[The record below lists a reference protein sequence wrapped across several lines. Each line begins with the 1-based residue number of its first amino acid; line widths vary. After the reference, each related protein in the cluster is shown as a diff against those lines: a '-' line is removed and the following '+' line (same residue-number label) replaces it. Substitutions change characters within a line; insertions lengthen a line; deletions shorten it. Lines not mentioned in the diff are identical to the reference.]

1 MPDPKDSSDD
11 DADSTPTRA
20 VDPPAPAQDRHGV
33 LRERIRG
40 LRMLLGLLILQGL
53 AALLGATRSA
63 PRGAGNSVTITLH
76 LALWFTAQLAL
87 LALIVLGLRWLRRRR
102 LGLQPST
109 RLRRRSDVLLHLNAG
124 LGGAVA
130 LLGFGPAIASGQ
142 ATPLA
147 WAIATTG
154 VLLLAL
160 GLRAALLHVTRV

>member
-1 MPDPKDSSDD
+1 M
-11 DADSTPTRA
+11 
-20 VDPPAPAQDRHGV
+20 
-33 LRERIRG
+33 
-40 LRMLLGLLILQGL
+40 
-53 AALLGATRSA
+53 
-63 PRGAGNSVTITLH
+63 
-76 LALWFTAQLAL
+76 
-87 LALIVLGLRWLRRRR
+87 LGLRWLRRRR

-109 RLRRRSDVLLHLNAG
+109 RLRRRSNVLLHLNAG

-147 WAIATTG
+147 WAIVTTG